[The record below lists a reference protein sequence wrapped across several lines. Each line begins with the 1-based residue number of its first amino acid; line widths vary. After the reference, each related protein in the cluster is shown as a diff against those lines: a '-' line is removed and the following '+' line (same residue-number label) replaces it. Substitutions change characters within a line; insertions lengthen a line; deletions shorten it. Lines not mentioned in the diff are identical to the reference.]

1 MNKDARLSALAEF
14 LSAHRAR
21 LQPVDVGLPA
31 GTRRRTPGLRREEV
45 AQLAGVSTTW
55 YTWLEQGR
63 EITVSTQ
70 VMECIASALRLNEDE
85 RHYLFTLASEQPIQ
99 PTVATDTE
107 TAAPIPPSLQMLL
120 TELASCPAIISDR
133 RCQIVGWNEA
143 AAAIFMDFNLVP
155 PEDRNLIWLLF
166 TRKEFRALAANWYEF
181 VCGFLAI
188 FRYYYGRY
196 VGDPWYGAFI
206 ERLSKQNPDFVSLWN
221 RNDVSPGPEVF
232 IEFRHAKAGKMLFDL
247 SSLQVQGQ
255 TDLRMSVYTP
265 SLGSD
270 TALKLKHVMDR
281 LNTGKS

>member
-14 LSAHRAR
+14 LISHRAR
-21 LQPVDVGLPA
+21 LQPVDVGMPA

-63 EITVSTQ
+63 EITVSPQ
-70 VMECIASALRLNEDE
+70 VLECIASALRLNDDE
-85 RHYLFTLASEQPIQ
+85 RQYLLMLATEQPIQ
-99 PTVATDTE
+99 PAAGASGWEVVAS
-107 TAAPIPPSLQMLL
+107 IPPSLQILL
-120 TELASCPAIISDR
+120 TELSSCPAIISDR

-143 AAAIFMDFNLVP
+143 AAAVFMDFNLVP
-155 PEDRNLIWLLF
+155 SEERNLIWLLF
-166 TRKEFRALAANWYEF
+166 TRKEFRALAVNWYEF

-196 VGDPWYGAFI
+196 VGDPWYGEFI
-206 ERLSKQNPDFVSLWN
+206 ERLSKQNPDFMSIWN
-221 RNDVSPGPEVF
+221 RNDVSPAPEVF

-265 SLGSD
+265 SPGSD
-270 TALKLKHVMDR
+270 TAVKLKHVMER
-281 LNTGKS
+281 RSR